1 MGNYAVPEEIRKLKP
16 KGTMVKAIHGK
27 YYVYEYSCVKEND
40 KWKTKTGKM
49 IGTISPDLG
58 YISNE
63 NFQKDEEITC
73 FNFGEYFLVYQL
85 GLPVYEKLKE
95 FFNTK
100 DAMEIYLLA
109 IMHFVN
115 GFTYVKHMKPN
126 YDISY
131 LSKRFPSISLSEH
144 IVSKLLENLG
154 SHTKNV
160 EDFEQS
166 LVDVSSKNLA
176 VDGHAINTSSN
187 NNELAEEG
195 NKHLKTKTDQMNAL
209 MAYDIKNN
217 RPVFSRIYPGAS
229 MDNVTFKDLF
239 KRITFKD
246 TLFVIDKGF
255 NDPKNIKLCSKD
267 GNKYICP
274 VRGST
279 KIYKELI
286 KKPSYNDYF
295 VYKSNKKNT
304 VIYYNA
310 SIIDNKKIIIYKDVN
325 QSALEVNDYLSKL
338 GTKKYT
344 LEKFDKVQKA
354 FGAIILQSNLEES
367 PEEIYKIYKNRWK
380 IETFYDYYKNKLEVD
395 ATYAS
400 DYYRAQG
407 LSFILLITALIHSE
421 FVEKTKSL
429 KKNVTDILL
438 DARFVKLHNKK
449 SGWDYENLC
458 KRHFE
463 LFEKLNLNL
472 SEELEY
478 FNKNFKNS

>member
-1 MGNYAVPEEIRKLKP
+1 MGIYAVPEEIRKFKP

-27 YYVYEYSCVKEND
+27 YYVYEYSCIKVND

-49 IGTISPDLG
+49 IGTITPDLG
-58 YISNE
+58 FISNE
-63 NFQKDEEITC
+63 NLQKNEEITC
-73 FNFGEYFLVYQL
+73 FNFGEYFLTYQL
-85 GLPVYEKLKE
+85 GMPIYEKLCK
-95 FFNTK
+95 FFNIK
-100 DAMEIYLLA
+100 EANEIYLLA

-131 LSKRFPSISLSEH
+131 FSKRFPSISLSEH

-160 EDFEQS
+160 EEFEQS
-166 LVDVSSKNLA
+166 LVNTSSKSLA
-176 VDGHAINTSSN
+176 VDGHSIKTSSKD
-187 NNELAEEG
+187 NELTEKG
-195 NKHLKTKTDQMNAL
+195 NKYLQTKSNQMNAL

-217 RPVFSRIYPGAS
+217 RPVFSRIYAGGS

-255 NDPKNIKLCSKD
+255 NDPQNIKLCSKD
-267 GNKYICP
+267 GNKYVVP
-274 VRGST
+274 VRGSS
-279 KIYKELI
+279 KIYKKLI
-286 KKPSYNDYF
+286 EKPTFSDFF
-295 VYKSNKKNT
+295 VYKSSKKNT
-304 VIYYNA
+304 VIYYNC

-325 QSALEVNDYLSKL
+325 ESVLETSDYLSKL
-338 GTKKYT
+338 GKKYT
-344 LEKFDKVQKA
+344 LEKFNKAQKA
-354 FGAIILQSNLEES
+354 FGVIILQSNLEES
-367 PEEIYKIYKNRWK
+367 AEEIYKIYKNRWK

-395 ATYAS
+395 EVYTS
-400 DYYRAQG
+400 NYYRTQG

-438 DARFVKLHNKK
+438 DAKFVKMHYKK
-449 SGWDYENLC
+449 SGWELENLS

-463 LFEKLNLNL
+463 LFENLNIDL
-472 SEELEY
+472 SKELEY
-478 FNKNFKNS
+478 FNKLLKNQ